1 VFNHYVTIS
10 IQDYQFKNFLL
21 NVIFLFINE
30 QFIHKL
36 ENMENFDQIFT
47 LIAEEE
53 GISLNPDIL
62 GSGLFNI
69 LVLAGIL
76 IYTGKDFLG
85 SILEERKTTI
95 VQNVQDAENRLNEAQ
110 KRLAEAQKQLN
121 QAHVVISQIKSE
133 TLATKKV
140 MLKADAIEAQND
152 LKFRFERAVGAF
164 KSKERRIFFEIKE
177 QITSLVLTRTV
188 SRVKETFAQDKAA
201 AKLINNTIRTLELP

>member
-1 VFNHYVTIS
+1 
-10 IQDYQFKNFLL
+10 
-21 NVIFLFINE
+21 
-30 QFIHKL
+30 
-36 ENMENFDQIFT
+36 MENFDQIFT
-47 LIAEEE
+47 LIASEEE
-53 GISLNPDIL
+53 GISFNPDIL

-121 QAHVVISQIKSE
+121 QAHVVISEIKSE
-133 TLATKKV
+133 TLATKKI
-140 MLKADAIEAQND
+140 MLKADAEEARMD
-152 LKFRFERAVGAF
+152 LKLRFERAILAF

-177 QITSLVLTRTV
+177 QITSLVLARTV
-188 SRVKETFAQDKAA
+188 SRVKETFAQDKNA

>member
-1 VFNHYVTIS
+1 MLAEIITIG
-10 IQDYQFKNFLL
+10 D
-21 NVIFLFINE
+21 E
-30 QFIHKL
+30 
-36 ENMENFDQIFT
+36 
-47 LIAEEE
+47 
-53 GISLNPDIL
+53 
-62 GSGLFNI
+62 
-69 LVLAGIL
+69 IL
-76 IYTGKDFLG
+76 IGQ
-85 SILEERKTTI
+85 I
-95 VQNVQDAENRLNEAQ
+95 VDTNSAWMGRELNKIGVSVKQITSVSDNAEHIVAALNEAQ

>member
-1 VFNHYVTIS
+1 
-10 IQDYQFKNFLL
+10 
-21 NVIFLFINE
+21 
-30 QFIHKL
+30 
-36 ENMENFDQIFT
+36 MENFDQIFT

-177 QITSLVLTRTV
+177 NLKYFEDREMYEDCAEIT
-188 SRVKETFAQDKAA
+188 KAIKILSKSA
-201 AKLINNTIRTLELP
+201 PAK